1 MPVEMEA
8 KLKVDSLAP
17 TRQRLQQLGAA
28 RIGNHLETNA
38 LYDAADSAL
47 EKSDKGLR
55 IRTRRNLDNASV
67 DAILTFK
74 GPGQPGA
81 FKNRHEIETHIA
93 DGKAMAALL
102 NALGFYESLSFQK
115 KRESWEL
122 DACHV
127 ELDEVPHLGCFVEIE
142 GNSES
147 SILELQRTLGLEGVR
162 TIKTSYIG
170 LLLNWL
176 KAQGRIERT
185 IVFPE
190 L

>member
-38 LYDAADSAL
+38 LYDDPDSTL
-47 EKSDKGLR
+47 EQSDKGLR
-55 IRTRRNLDNASV
+55 IRTRRDLDNASE
-67 DAILTFK
+67 DAILTYK

-81 FKNRHEIETHIA
+81 FKNRQEIETHIA

-102 NALGFYESLSFQK
+102 NALGYHQSLSFQK
-115 KRESWEL
+115 KRESWQL
-122 DACHV
+122 DGCHV

-142 GNSES
+142 GDSES
-147 SILELQRTLGLEGVR
+147 SILELQQKLGLAELQ

-170 LLLNWL
+170 LLLKWL
-176 KAQGRIERT
+176 NERSRGERT

-190 L
+190 P